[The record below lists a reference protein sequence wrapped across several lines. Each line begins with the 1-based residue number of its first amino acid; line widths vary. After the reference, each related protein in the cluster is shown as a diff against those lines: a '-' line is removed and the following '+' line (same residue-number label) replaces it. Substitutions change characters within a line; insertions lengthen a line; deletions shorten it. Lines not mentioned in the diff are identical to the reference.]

1 MQFTTA
7 ARFTGTADPVLV
19 TSNADYM
26 LFVAYVGTGVDIDYA
41 ILSENGLQWEVGTG
55 QLAVGGALMRNTVSD
70 NHLSTTAKVD
80 FDQGRHVVLVQEQAA
95 GGVSDGDKGD
105 ITVSG
110 SGATW
115 TIDSGVVSPSK
126 ASSALKT
133 MTIGASFDGQGS
145 AVAAG
150 SLVYVRVPV
159 AGTITSA
166 TLLADQS
173 GSAVVDVWVDTY
185 ANYPPTVAD
194 TITAAAKPTLS
205 AAIKGEDT
213 TLTGWTTSVA
223 AGSVVAFKVDS
234 CSTITQL
241 NVQLKAERT

>member
-1 MQFTTA
+1 MFKLSSDHLANFRGIQTYLYELA
-7 ARFTGTADPVLV
+7 
-19 TSNADYM
+19 SK
-26 LFVAYVGTGVDIDYA
+26 VGDIYNRLLNVEREVRDA
-41 ILSENGLQWEVGTG
+41 QAPLS
-55 QLAVGGALMRNTVSD
+55 SD
-70 NHLSTTAKVD
+70 GS
-80 FDQGRHVVLVQEQAA
+80 
-95 GGVSDGDKGD
+95 GVSDGDKGD
-105 ITVSG
+105 ISVSG

-126 ASSALKT
+126 ASDALKT

-166 TLLADQS
+166 TLFADQS

-205 AAIKGEDT
+205 AAIKSEDT

-241 NVQLKAERT
+241 NVQLKVSRT